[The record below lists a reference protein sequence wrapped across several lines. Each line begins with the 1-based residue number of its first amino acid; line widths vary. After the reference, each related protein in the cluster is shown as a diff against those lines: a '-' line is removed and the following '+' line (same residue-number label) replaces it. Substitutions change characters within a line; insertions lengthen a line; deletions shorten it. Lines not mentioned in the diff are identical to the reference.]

1 MRVARALVCCSFL
14 LATAA
19 CSSFRLDPNG
29 PVTPDEFR
37 QHVLMFDARGEPR
50 DPLGAHA
57 SLIAEDTPSGGGQG
71 PTFDAYIENILA
83 GIKAHRDKYGSAR
96 IIFFFHGGLNSR
108 SAALQRAQEQI
119 AAMKEPVEKGGR
131 PDLYPI
137 FVNWQTSLYASYKDH
152 LLFVTKGQ
160 DTYRDGVFLAPFK
173 FASDVSRAVFE
184 IVPDNH
190 LAIRDLAR
198 HLTYVREGATQASGC
213 ALTQLD
219 FREGTTRE
227 RSFANRF
234 TDKLGAFTTYLLTKW
249 WMTGVIDGG
258 GTPAWSSM
266 IYTSDRLFFSD
277 QEMHH
282 SYAFRDREPSGAGDF
297 SHFLRALAS
306 QPKGLQ
312 QGDEIILAAHSAG
325 AIVANAML
333 QHFGEVLP
341 ITTLV
346 YMAPACTIDELMTG
360 GRVANFLAG
369 GKPGTPRRQLYLL
382 TLHEVSELSE
392 RHFIDLTPR
401 GSLLVWLDQYIQPKN
416 SEFRGHMM
424 GRARNLRL
432 HAHLIPCAI
441 QPQIHITAFSEQPQ
455 FAAGAGPAYPEPQ
468 THGSFGAVPY
478 WRGKEV
484 WQPVSADLRLIC
496 FSDDPK
502 KSRDPEKQ
510 GHAGAGSS
518 PPCIGKP

>member
-1 MRVARALVCCSFL
+1 MRILRALAVCTFL
-14 LATAA
+14 FSTAA
-19 CSSFRLDPNG
+19 CSSFQLDPKLD
-29 PVTPDEFR
+29 VTPDEFR
-37 QHVLMFDARGEPR
+37 RHVLMFDARGEPR
-50 DPLGAHA
+50 EPLGAHA
-57 SLIAEDTPSGGGQG
+57 YLVAEHTPSGAAKSSL
-71 PTFDAYIENILA
+71 FDEYVQNILD
-83 GIKAHRDKYGSAR
+83 GIEAHRKQHGRAR

-108 SAALQRAQEQI
+108 SAALERAQEQI
-119 AAMKEPVEKGGR
+119 AAMKKEA

-160 DTYRDGVFLAPFK
+160 DTYSDGRLLFPFK
-173 FASDVSRAVFE
+173 LAGDLSRAVFE

-198 HLTYVREGATQASGC
+198 HWTYVRDGAVQASGC
-213 ALTQLD
+213 PMNQLD

-227 RSFANRF
+227 RSFSNRAA
-234 TDKLGAFTTYLLTKW
+234 DKLGAFASYVLTKW
-249 WMTGVIDGG
+249 WMTGVIDGAG
-258 GTPAWSSM
+258 SPAWSSM
-266 IYTSDRLFFSD
+266 IYTSDRLFYSD

-282 SYAFRDREPSGAGDF
+282 PYRYEHREPSGAGDF
-297 SHFLRALAS
+297 SYFLRELATRG
-306 QPKGLQ
+306 GLQ
-312 QGDEIILAAHSAG
+312 RGRDEVILAAHSAG
-325 AIVANAML
+325 AVVANAIV
-333 QHFGEVLP
+333 QHFGETLP

-369 GKPGTPRRQLYLL
+369 GKTRQLYIL

-401 GSLLVWLDQYIQPKN
+401 GSLLVWLDQFIQPKS

-432 HAHLIPCAI
+432 HAHLIPCDI
-441 QPQIHITAFSEQPQ
+441 QPQIHITAFSEQPR
-455 FAAGAGPAYPEPQ
+455 FAAGGEPPYPEPQ
-468 THGSFGAVPY
+468 IHGSFGDVPY
-478 WRGKEV
+478 WRGKEA
-484 WQPVSADLRLIC
+484 WRPASADLRPIC
-496 FSDDPK
+496 FSDDAQK
-502 KSRDPEKQ
+502 MRDPEKQ

-518 PPCIGKP
+518 PACIQNP